1 MTDLTIEKRKTWEQ
15 VESTTFELLQAVSQR
30 NGEQITELLV
40 VLSLLVA
47 HLETE

>member
-1 MTDLTIEKRKTWEQ
+1 MPDLTIEKVKTWSQ

-30 NGEQITELLV
+30 NGEQITELLI
-40 VLSLLVA
+40 VLGLLIA